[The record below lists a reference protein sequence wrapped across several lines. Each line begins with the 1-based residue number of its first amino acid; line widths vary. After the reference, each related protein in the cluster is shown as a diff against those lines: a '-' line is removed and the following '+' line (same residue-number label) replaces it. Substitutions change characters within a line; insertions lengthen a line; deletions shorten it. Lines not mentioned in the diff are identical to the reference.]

1 MRTKRKLYAK
11 EFKDQAISLVR
22 EANRSASSVAKELDI
37 NVNTMYNWLGSSS
50 NTGANQSSGKEYALE
65 IKRLKKELAQA
76 EMERDILKKALW
88 VQPVIATTPYSVSAG
103 VLNFS
108 VFLGL

>member
-22 EANRSASSVAKELDI
+22 EANRSASSVPKELDI

-76 EMERDILKKALW
+76 EMERDILKKAAAYFAKETL
-88 VQPVIATTPYSVSAG
+88 
-103 VLNFS
+103 
-108 VFLGL
+108 

>member
-50 NTGANQSSGKEYALE
+50 NTGAIKSSSKEYVLE
-65 IKRLKKELAQA
+65 LKHLKHELAQP
-76 EMERDILKKALW
+76 EMESDLLPW
-88 VQPVIATTPYSVSAG
+88 SVPCAR
-103 VLNFS
+103 
-108 VFLGL
+108 